1 LVVAAVEEVAALR
14 PCVVEHLLATMVQ
27 LVVVRLVKVDKVV
40 PNSRVALVEHHG
52 QVHLRVA
59 RQVL

>member
-1 LVVAAVEEVAALR
+1 MEEVAVLR
-14 PCVVEHLLATMVQ
+14 QFVEQHQIEIMVHKDAI
-27 LVVVRLVKVDKVV
+27 LTVKVDKAV
-40 PNSRVALVEHHG
+40 PNSRVARVVHHG

>member
-14 PCVVEHLLATMVQ
+14 QFVEQHQIVIMVHKDAIPT
-27 LVVVRLVKVDKVV
+27 VKVDKVV
-40 PNSRVALVEHHG
+40 PNSRVALVVHHG

>member
-1 LVVAAVEEVAALR
+1 MEEVAALR

-40 PNSRVALVEHHG
+40 PNSRVALVVHHG